1 MSGPLHEAGHQNNQ
15 NQMEEQ
21 GSLDEELPPVPE
33 TRPRLL
39 NRSISSVVAEKAG
52 GKDLPPYN
60 ITLKLHSRD

>member
-1 MSGPLHEAGHQNNQ
+1 
-15 NQMEEQ
+15 MEEQ